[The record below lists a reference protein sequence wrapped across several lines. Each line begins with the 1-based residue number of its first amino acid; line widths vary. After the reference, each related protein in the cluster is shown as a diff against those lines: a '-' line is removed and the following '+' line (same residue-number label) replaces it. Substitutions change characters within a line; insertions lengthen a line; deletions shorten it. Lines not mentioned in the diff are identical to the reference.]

1 MKVFDLHCD
10 ALLKLYTGHAVD
22 FTSDEALDVT
32 KTNLSDGH
40 VALQVFAVFV
50 DPHIPSDE
58 KYRTALQQID
68 YFHSEVVGKHETI
81 KKITKWQD
89 IKSLA
94 PTDIGAML
102 SLEGADAFGNDLMK
116 LRTFYELGVKSIGLT
131 WNNANLCADGCGEPR
146 GAGLTQLGAEVVK
159 LNNKNKVWTDLSHLS
174 IRSFWDT
181 VALADY
187 PIATHS
193 NSYTVYPH
201 RRNLNDKQAEE
212 IFRKNGLIGM
222 VFNPPFVRNNDS
234 VQMTDLIRHI
244 DYFCSIGGVD
254 HLAFGSD
261 FDGIATYIHGLEHAG
276 KYQALINELLN
287 YFTEKEV
294 RGFAYQNMLNH
305 LPEDK

>member
-10 ALLKLYTGHAVD
+10 ALLKLYEGCATHFAN
-22 FTSDEALDVT
+22 DERLDVT
-32 KTNLSDGH
+32 KEKLSDGH
-40 VALQVFAVFV
+40 ISLQVFAVFV
-50 DPHIPSDE
+50 DPDIPSDE

-68 YFHSEVVGKHETI
+68 YFHREVVGKHEAI

-89 IKSLA
+89 IKTLA
-94 PTDIGAML
+94 PTEIGAML

-116 LRTFYELGVKSIGLT
+116 LRTLYELGVKSIGLT

-159 LNNKNKVWTDLSHLS
+159 LNNENKVWTDLSHLS

-187 PIATHS
+187 PIASHS
-193 NSYTVYPH
+193 NSYTVYSH

-212 IFRKNGLIGM
+212 IFRKNGLIGI
-222 VFNPPFVRNNDS
+222 VFNPPFVRHNDS
-234 VQMTDLIRHI
+234 AQITDLIRHI
-244 DYFCSIGGVD
+244 DHFCSIGGVE

-261 FDGIATYIHGLEHAG
+261 FDGISTYIRGLEDAG
-276 KYQALINELLN
+276 KYQVLITELLK
-287 YFTEKEV
+287 YFTEEEV

-305 LPEDK
+305 LPEDE